1 MLRDTELREALAAL
15 STGAWE
21 GQVFRCVK
29 GVTAD
34 EVQKNLCNLT
44 KAGRYSRGEDL
55 RVLYTSHG
63 WEVAGM
69 EFRQSPTPPT
79 PADLRGATCLSLWVK
94 AERVLD
100 LTDAGVREQV
110 GTSLQELTGDWQFLN
125 EQGEDAP
132 TQRLG
137 RTAFESGR
145 FDAVRAPS
153 KLRPGEANLLVF
165 VDRIGERVV
174 ATDLPPGFP
183 ERLEV

>member
-1 MLRDTELREALAAL
+1 MLRNTDLREALQSLPTA
-15 STGAWE
+15 SWE

-34 EVQKNLCNLT
+34 EVQENLCNLT
-44 KAGRYSRGEDL
+44 QDGRYSRGEDL

-69 EFRQSPTPPT
+69 EFRQSPAKPT
-79 PADLRGATCLSLWVK
+79 PADLRGATCLGLRVR

-100 LTDAGVREQV
+100 LTDAEVRERLD
-110 GTSLQELTGDWQFLN
+110 TSLQELTGDWQFSN

-137 RTAFESGR
+137 RAAFESGR
-145 FDAVRAPS
+145 FDALRAPS

-165 VDRIGERVV
+165 VDRTRERAV